1 MPLRARL
8 VFHAWS
14 ASDADPVVA
23 APSAAADRMADE
35 HRAGPAFQGE
45 PDRAASAPAA
55 KVADAV
61 RPASPGS
68 LAAAAAG
75 IRDDRVRRDAPP
87 HRDESRRQA
96 SLVVHLPTVARQAV
110 ERCAAETPVD
120 ASRASADARAEA
132 FCRVLRCADESS
144 AEQTGPLAMPRQ
156 PVQRVPEPAP
166 RARASGLVL
175 RPVPAARLE
184 AVLQPEAAPGP
195 PVHGRVA
202 GERPVRG
209 AALAPV
215 QRRPLPGTR
224 SRAPRRPEVPR
235 AMPA

>member
-1 MPLRARL
+1 VPLRARS
-8 VFHAWS
+8 VFHAGS
-14 ASDADPVVA
+14 ASGADPVVA
-23 APSAAADRMADE
+23 GPSAAADRMADE
-35 HRAGPAFQGE
+35 HRAGLAFQDE

-55 KVADAV
+55 KVAGAV

-75 IRDDRVRRDAPP
+75 IRGDRVRRDAPP
-87 HRDESRRQA
+87 PRDESRRQA
-96 SLVVHLPTVARQAV
+96 PLVVPLPAVARQAV
-110 ERCAAETPVD
+110 ERFAAETPVD

-132 FCRVLRCADESS
+132 SCRVLRCVDESS

-156 PVQRVPEPAP
+156 PVQRVPEFAP
-166 RARASGLVL
+166 RARASGPVL